1 MYTICLDWLSVTF
14 KGQTHAAHNFLATYA
29 NSGIS
34 QPSTAL
40 FGYSTATR
48 DENNVVRMWHDSRS
62 DMGEHAIFSGSSL
75 KALHNIGRE
84 TPEILREAIKSQGK
98 ISRLDLAVDI
108 VGESFSGQLV
118 KKALEKTGNQG
129 TARSYSTVEG
139 HDGGFTLYVGS
150 RQSERFVRIYD
161 KAVQSGEANMDWW
174 RYELETKGDVAR
186 ALANL
191 LAGTPDERWLRV
203 FIGLGK
209 GVLNVRASSDLSKLY
224 AQEQASI
231 GLPKIERT
239 SDVEK
244 WIDTQ
249 VTSALLRHFI
259 ANRASPAIKR
269 LRDALELI
277 DRQQS

>member
-1 MYTICLDWLSVTF
+1 MYTICIDWLSVTF
-14 KGQTHAAHNFLATYA
+14 KGQTHAAHHFLDTYA

-34 QPSTAL
+34 QPATAI

-48 DENNVVRMWHDSRS
+48 DANNVVRMWHNSRS

-84 TPEILREAIKSQGK
+84 TPEILRAAIECAGK

-108 VGESFSGQLV
+108 VGESFSGQMV

-129 TARSYSTVEG
+129 TARAYSTVEG

-150 RQSERFVRIYD
+150 RQSERFIRIYD
-161 KAVQSGEANMDWW
+161 KGIESGQTGMDWW

-191 LAGTPDERWLRV
+191 LAGTPDERWMRV
-203 FIGLGK
+203 FIGLGQ
-209 GVLNVRASSDLSKLY
+209 GVLSVRTSSDLVKLY
-224 AQEQASI
+224 AQEQARI
-231 GLPKIERT
+231 GLPKIERQ

-249 VTSALLRHFI
+249 VITALGRHFSEH
-259 ANRASPAIKR
+259 RDSPAIRR
-269 LRDALELI
+269 LRDMLDMI
-277 DRQQS
+277 DRGK